1 MPKYPLILELP
12 EEGTI
17 NLDQRRAVLA
27 MKQVKQNN
35 GSERPSAA
43 WIDLLPILKRIG
55 LVVEGS
61 LERPALPEEVVIN
74 NR

>member
-1 MPKYPLILELP
+1 MPTYPLTLELP

-27 MKQVKQNN
+27 LKPVKQNN

-43 WIDLLPILKRIG
+43 WIDLLPKLVYCIILDGAFSATR
-55 LVVEGS
+55 S
-61 LERPALPEEVVIN
+61 R
-74 NR
+74 